1 MKKIFRAIGL
11 MSGTSMDGIDLALIE
26 SDGRKYIKRL
36 LTDYQPYQKDFQIA
50 LNNLV
55 KNKLHSLLSI
65 KQIENELTIIH
76 ANFVNSFLNK
86 NNLKPEDIDAIGFHG
101 QTIYHNPEKM
111 ITWQIGNGH
120 LLAIKTK
127 INVIN
132 DFRSRDIC
140 LGGQGAPLVPIYH
153 FNLLNNY
160 LKQEQKNIGVLNIGG
175 VSNLTLFNKDNEA
188 SLTGFDVCF
197 GNSVF
202 DDLIQ
207 EKTKKNYDQ
216 DGKLTM
222 KGKADIKL
230 AKKIL
235 ENEIFFRSIPRSFDR
250 QDFTKIVEPI
260 KALELDN
267 ALATYGFVLTKAL
280 EIALGIIKIKPEI
293 IFICGGGRKNKGLT
307 NIISE
312 NLVNI
317 KFIDIDKLKLDGDS
331 IEAEAFAF
339 LAIRNLLDLPISF
352 SKTTGLKKYKNST
365 GGIFYNKTN
374 S

>member
-26 SDGRKYIKRL
+26 SDGKKHIKKL
-36 LTDYQPYQKDFQIA
+36 LTDYQPYQKDFQIK
-50 LNNLV
+50 LNNLI

-65 KQIENELTIIH
+65 KEIENELTIIH
-76 ANFVNSFLNK
+76 ANFVNSFLKK
-86 NNLKPEDIDAIGFHG
+86 NNLEPKNIDAIGFHG
-101 QTIYHNPEKM
+101 QTIYHNPAQM

-132 DFRSRDIC
+132 DFRSKDVC

-153 FNLLNNY
+153 FNLFNNY
-160 LKQEQKNIGVLNIGG
+160 LKQEQKNIGILNIGG
-175 VSNLTLFNKDNEA
+175 VSNLTLFNKDSED
-188 SLTGFDVCF
+188 SLIGFDVCF

-207 EKTKKNYDQ
+207 EKTKEKYDK

-222 KGKADIKL
+222 KGKPNIKL

-235 ENEIFFRSIPRSFDR
+235 ENKIFFRAVPRSFDR
-250 QDFTKIVEPI
+250 QDFIKIVEPV
-260 KALELDN
+260 KSLELND
-267 ALATYGFVLTKAL
+267 ALATYGFIFSKAL
-280 EIALGIIKIKPEI
+280 EIALDITKIKPKT
-293 IFICGGGRKNKGLT
+293 IFICGGGRKNKGLI

-339 LAIRNLLDLPISF
+339 LAIRKLLDLPISF
-352 SKTTGLKKYKNST
+352 NKTTGLKKCKNAT
-365 GGIFYNKTN
+365 GGVFYNKTT

>member
-1 MKKIFRAIGL
+1 
-11 MSGTSMDGIDLALIE
+11 
-26 SDGRKYIKRL
+26 
-36 LTDYQPYQKDFQIA
+36 
-50 LNNLV
+50 
-55 KNKLHSLLSI
+55 
-65 KQIENELTIIH
+65 
-76 ANFVNSFLNK
+76 
-86 NNLKPEDIDAIGFHG
+86 
-101 QTIYHNPEKM
+101 
-111 ITWQIGNGH
+111 
-120 LLAIKTK
+120 
-127 INVIN
+127 VIN

>member
-26 SDGRKYIKRL
+26 SDGKKHIKKL
-36 LTDYQPYQKDFQIA
+36 LTDYQPYQKDFQIK
-50 LNNLV
+50 LNNLI

-65 KQIENELTIIH
+65 KEIENELTIIH
-76 ANFVNSFLNK
+76 ANFVNSFLKK
-86 NNLKPEDIDAIGFHG
+86 NNLEPKNIDAIGFHG
-101 QTIYHNPEKM
+101 QTIYHNPAQM

-132 DFRSRDIC
+132 DFRSKDVC

-153 FNLLNNY
+153 FNLFNNY
-160 LKQEQKNIGVLNIGG
+160 LKQEQKNIGILNIGG
-175 VSNLTLFNKDNEA
+175 VSNLTLFNKDSED
-188 SLTGFDVCF
+188 SLIGFDVCF

-207 EKTKKNYDQ
+207 EKTKEKYDK
-216 DGKLTM
+216 DGKLTI
-222 KGKADIKL
+222 KGKPNIKL

-235 ENEIFFRSIPRSFDR
+235 ENEIFFRTVPRSFDR
-250 QDFTKIVEPI
+250 QDFIKIVEPV
-260 KALELDN
+260 KSLELND
-267 ALATYGFVLTKAL
+267 ALATYGFIFSKAL
-280 EIALGIIKIKPEI
+280 EIALDITKIKPKT
-293 IFICGGGRKNKGLT
+293 IFICGGGRKNKGLI
-307 NIISE
+307 NIISK
-312 NLVNI
+312 NLVNT

-339 LAIRNLLDLPISF
+339 LAIRKLLDLPISF
-352 SKTTGLKKYKNST
+352 NKTTGLKKCKNAT
-365 GGIFYNKTN
+365 GGVFYNKTT